1 MVDGCITRTEGWVA
15 RYRHTY
21 CNNYRDSTRVSAF
34 PTILGESLL
43 QSIEVFRLGGWEA
56 FDFPVFFVVFFVS
69 AIVGIIALYLV
80 LTLLYR
86 VKFRFFSY
94 YVWALAVFVAANA
107 YLGLL

>member
-1 MVDGCITRTEGWVA
+1 MFFPVS
-15 RYRHTY
+15 
-21 CNNYRDSTRVSAF
+21 STSHLALTQHWLISRGEELPPPESPEMILFDLVVHVGTLVSIAVVF
-34 PTILGESLL
+34 RKSLL
-43 QSIEVFRLGGWEA
+43 VIFA
-56 FDFPVFFVVFFVS
+56 AFFVS

-86 VKFRFFSY
+86 AKFRFFSY